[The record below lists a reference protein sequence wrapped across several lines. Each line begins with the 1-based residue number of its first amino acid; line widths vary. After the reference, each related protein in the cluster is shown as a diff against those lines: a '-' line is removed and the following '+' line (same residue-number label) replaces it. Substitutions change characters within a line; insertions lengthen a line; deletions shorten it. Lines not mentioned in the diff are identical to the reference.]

1 MATEVVQGSVLNLEE
16 RGRRL
21 LERWSEQLVSL
32 EFEDERGL
40 WAREAQGAGDSA
52 LYRHLLAALENW
64 QAGDREGDLAPAQ
77 RSR

>member
-1 MATEVVQGSVLNLEE
+1 MATEIVQGSVLNLEE

-21 LERWSEQLVSL
+21 LERWSERLVSL

-40 WAREAQGAGDSA
+40 WAREAQGAGESA
-52 LYRHLLAALENW
+52 LYRHLLTAFENW
-64 QAGDREGDLAPAQ
+64 HTGDREGDLAPAP